1 MAIRIE
7 HALPCAPE
15 VVWSVVGDAAR
26 VDWVPGVE
34 SCEMDGDVRRFRMA
48 GAGELA
54 ERILLRDPQR
64 RRLEYSVVQSTPPLQ
79 SHRAAIE
86 IREQPE
92 GCLLIWETEVQPEA
106 VEPFIRR
113 SMEGALAQ
121 LERVLRV
128 SRSASGFE

>member
-7 HALPCAPE
+7 HALPFAAD
-15 VVWSVVGDAAR
+15 VVWNVVGDPGR

-34 SCEMDGDVRRFRMA
+34 SCEMETDVRRFRMA

-54 ERILLRDPQR
+54 ERILLRDPER
-64 RRLEYSVVQSTPPLQ
+64 RRLEYGVVVSTPPLK

-92 GCLLIWETEVQPEA
+92 GCLLIWETEVEPEV

-113 SMEGALAQ
+113 SMEGALEQ
-121 LERVLRV
+121 LERVLG
-128 SRSASGFE
+128 SA

>member
-7 HALPCAPE
+7 HALPYAAE
-15 VVWSVVGDAAR
+15 VVWNVVGNPAR

-34 SCEMDGDVRRFRMA
+34 SCAMDDDVRRFRMA

-54 ERILLRDPQR
+54 ERILLRDMDR
-64 RRLEYSVVQSTPPLQ
+64 RRLEYGVIQSTPPLQ
-79 SHRAAIE
+79 FHRAAIE

-92 GCLLIWETEVQPEA
+92 GCLLIWQTEVQPEE

-113 SMEGALAQ
+113 SMEGALGQ
-121 LERVLRV
+121 LERVL
-128 SRSASGFE
+128 SDG